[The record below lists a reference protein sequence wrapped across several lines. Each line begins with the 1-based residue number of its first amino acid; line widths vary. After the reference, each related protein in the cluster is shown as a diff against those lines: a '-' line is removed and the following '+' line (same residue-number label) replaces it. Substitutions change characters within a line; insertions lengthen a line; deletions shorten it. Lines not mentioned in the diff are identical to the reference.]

1 MSSQQDMR
9 FQVPCVLLESVR
21 LEDFQVQELHLESQ
35 RVKNVSFETTVSL
48 SVKRANNHSYLI
60 GLSRGFSELLC
71 VKPGAWGIVRIYN
84 KSKLFLLF

>member
-9 FQVPCVLLESVR
+9 FQVPCVLLVSVR
-21 LEDFQVQELHLESQ
+21 LEDFQVQEIHLEPQ

-48 SVKRANNHSYLI
+48 SVKWANNHSYLI

-84 KSKLFLLF
+84 KSQLFSLF